1 VFLFAERPPVLQ
13 NIRIAANTYLFHKQ
27 DVTDLSASQLVSL
40 KSTSDEQM
48 VVVMNK

>member
-1 VFLFAERPPVLQ
+1 LLKDHQSYRTTEQ
-13 NIRIAANTYLFHKQ
+13 QQIHLFHKQ
-27 DVTDLSASQLVSL
+27 DVTDLSESQLVSL